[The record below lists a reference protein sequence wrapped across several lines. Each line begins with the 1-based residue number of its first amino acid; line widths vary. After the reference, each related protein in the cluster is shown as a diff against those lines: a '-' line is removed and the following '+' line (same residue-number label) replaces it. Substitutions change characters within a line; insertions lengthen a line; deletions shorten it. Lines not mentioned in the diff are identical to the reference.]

1 MCDRSMTCCFTGNRP
16 EKLPWGNDEQHPDC
30 LAFKR
35 ALYAQLETLVAEGY
49 RRFICGMA
57 RGGDTWFA
65 EAVLQLKKNAAC
77 GDRIR
82 LGRPQPL
89 PRNFVA
95 VRRSDDGQPALYAL
109 LYDETKRVYGGRRLC
124 CHRPAPQRRRNAKYL
139 NIRKKARR
147 ARDRTLRRSLT
158 VSALIENKN
167 YANMSNKR
175 RGTGECGGLFSLGI
189 FGAESGKIGIGIF
202 VIEIH
207 KL

>member
-16 EKLPWGNDEQHPDC
+16 EKLPWGNDERHPDC

-82 LGRPQPL
+82 LEAAVPCPEQPDAWSEADRKRYREIL
-89 PRNFVA
+89 
-95 VRRSDDGQPALYAL
+95 SQC
-109 LYDETKRVYGGRRLC
+109 DEVTTVSPHYTRYCMMK
-124 CHRPAPQRRRNAKYL
+124 RNAYMVDAGSVVISL
-139 NIRKKARR
+139 LRSGGGTQNTLTYARK
-147 ARDRTLRRSLT
+147 
-158 VSALIENKN
+158 
-167 YANMSNKR
+167 
-175 RGTGECGGLFSLGI
+175 RGVR
-189 FGAESGKIGIGIF
+189 
-202 VIEIH
+202 VIE
-207 KL
+207 L